1 MNGFG
6 TTSSTGTNLP
16 NFIVIGAMKCGTTS
30 LYQYLSQHPDIFL
43 SHVKELDFFV
53 EEKNWNK
60 GLEWYKSNFSISKKA
75 VGECSPSYTSF
86 PVWSGSA
93 ERIKSII
100 PDTKLIYL
108 VRDPIE
114 RILSHYKH
122 DVASQKKNNIST
134 PGEEIKNNPCYIA
147 RSSYYLQISQYLN
160 YFDKDQFLIVD
171 SNDLQ
176 TDRMITMKKI
186 FRFLNVDPHFRSL
199 VFNFN
204 YHQTKFKRVSPYSN
218 NATII
223 RLQKNIASF
232 FPRCISGPLVW
243 LFNIPLSKK
252 VPDIEL
258 GSDVTRYIVDNIY
271 DDIQRFR
278 KFSGFAFNHW
288 SI

>member
-1 MNGFG
+1 MNSMHTTPSKG
-6 TTSSTGTNLP
+6 TYLP

-30 LYQYLSQHPDIFL
+30 LYQYLSQHPEIFL

-53 EEKNWNK
+53 EEKNWNR
-60 GLEWYKSNFSISKKA
+60 GLEWYKSYFPISRKA

-86 PVWSGSA
+86 PLWSGSA

-100 PDTKLIYL
+100 PETKLIYI

-122 DVASQKKNNIST
+122 VVASQKTTLSLGK
-134 PGEEIKNNPCYIA
+134 EIKNNLCYIA
-147 RSSYYLQISQYLN
+147 RSRYYLQISQYLN
-160 YFDKDQFLIVD
+160 FFDKDQILIVD
-171 SNDLQ
+171 SKDLQ
-176 TDRMITMKKI
+176 TERVITMQKI
-186 FRFLNVDPHFRSL
+186 FCFLNVDPTFRSV

-204 YHQTKFKRVSPYSN
+204 YHQTRFKRIYPYTN
-218 NATII
+218 NASII
-223 RLQKNIASF
+223 KLQQMVASF

-243 LFNIPLSKK
+243 LFNVPLSKK

-258 GSDVTRYIVDNIY
+258 SVDVKRYIIDKIQN
-271 DDIQRFR
+271 DIQIF
-278 KFSGFAFNHW
+278 KKISGLAFNHW